1 MWRATQQDLTVTARL
16 GAGTSS
22 TPVTT
27 KENSIEPRN
36 WKEIAASCT
45 RQGEWMPALK
55 KEMHGLEKRGTFTI
69 VERGNKRT
77 ITSRLVLKMK
87 KDAEGNTISR
97 KARLVAHGFKQ
108 RANIYFDETTL
119 TVSWKAS

>member
-1 MWRATQQDLTVTARL
+1 M
-16 GAGTSS
+16 
-22 TPVTT
+22 
-27 KENSIEPRN
+27 
-36 WKEIAASCT
+36 
-45 RQGEWMPALK
+45 K

-69 VERGNKRT
+69 VERGNKQT

-108 RANIYFDETTL
+108 RVGIDFDETTL
-119 TVSWKAS
+119 TVSRLESVHLGLDLG